1 MSAAVAF
8 RALIASYS
16 PSPPEVVDHFVD
28 LVESLPVASMAHAKK
43 LNVRANVLA
52 KVGGA
57 FMRADLERAI
67 EGQRRLTP
75 RPDRD
80 FLRQFRDLKKRP
92 TKRRLLNILDRDKD
106 EDDLRPAESAISFA
120 VVELGIFGD
129 DIPLDWIAK
138 LGDSPALLRTVAER
152 VCEHFSYKID
162 SPGRPRNAPLEAYAE
177 RLAQIYEELAAKPI
191 TYAKATDTSR
201 GRKPGEPYGRG
212 LEFML
217 AGLRL
222 LDNRSTPHQA
232 AAQIDRIR
240 NAR

>member
-1 MSAAVAF
+1 MAL
-8 RALIASYS
+8 RALLESC
-16 PSPPEVVDHFVD
+16 SPPEVVDHFVD
-28 LVESLPVASMAHAKK
+28 LVESLPVASKWHSEK
-43 LNVRANVLA
+43 LNVRAKVLA

-57 FMRADLERAI
+57 FIRADFGRAI
-67 EGQRRLTP
+67 EGQRRLVP
-75 RPDRD
+75 RPDCD

-92 TKRRLLNILDRDKD
+92 TKRRLLNILERDKD
-106 EDDLRPAESAISFA
+106 ENDLRPAENAIQLA
-120 VVELGIFGD
+120 ILQLGIFGD
-129 DIPLDWIAK
+129 DIPLDLIAK
-138 LGDSPALLRTVAER
+138 LGDSPALLRKVAER

-162 SPGRPRNAPLEAYAE
+162 GPGRPRNAPLEAYAE
-177 RLAQIYEELAAKPI
+177 RLAQIYEELAGKPI

-222 LDNRSTPHQA
+222 LDQHSTPHQA
-232 AAQIDRIR
+232 VAQIDRIR

>member
-1 MSAAVAF
+1 M
-8 RALIASYS
+8 RA
-16 PSPPEVVDHFVD
+16 
-28 LVESLPVASMAHAKK
+28 K
-43 LNVRANVLA
+43 VLA

-57 FMRADLERAI
+57 LIRADFGRAI
-67 EGQRRLTP
+67 EGQRRLVP
-75 RPDRD
+75 RPDCD

-92 TKRRLLNILDRDKD
+92 TKRRLLNILERDKD
-106 EDDLRPAESAISFA
+106 ENDLRPAENAIQLGILQ
-120 VVELGIFGD
+120 LGIFGD

-138 LGDSPALLRTVAER
+138 LGIPLLSSARSPRGYASIFHIRSTVQVVLGTLRLRHT
-152 VCEHFSYKID
+152 H
-162 SPGRPRNAPLEAYAE
+162 E
-177 RLAQIYEELAAKPI
+177 RLAQIYEELAGKPI

-222 LDNRSTPHQA
+222 LDQHSTPHQA
-232 AAQIDRIR
+232 VAQIDRIR